1 MTKRVRASIPCQT
14 KYGEMTFYSFY
25 EADEF
30 LKTIRSWKGFGGV
43 SRPKPKTWEEAVE
56 YHLAYVHGGF
66 AEVEKMMQVIK
77 ARRAEARAKER
88 AHKKATEEMFAR
100 FATRTDATSRYQR
113 EEEKHP
119 DYAIRQAERS
129 LRYALAELAP
139 KESAF
144 YKRHFQES
152 YPGYLYGA

>member
-1 MTKRVRASIPCQT
+1 MVYTT

-30 LKTIRSWKGFGGV
+30 LKAIRSWKGFGGV
-43 SRPKPKTWEEAVE
+43 SRPKPKTWKEAVE

-66 AEVEKMMQVIK
+66 AEVEKVMQKVK
-77 ARRAEARAKER
+77 AVRAEARAKER

-119 DYAIRQAERS
+119 DYAVRQAERS

-139 KESAF
+139 KDGAL